1 MLFPLVPYRLKS
13 LTNRL
18 YDLFQQGL
26 LRAELVIV
34 QRNINFS
41 SRSGGKS
48 SIFKGQIFSTREN
61 IPEVISPSISLSLT
75 RAA

>member
-34 QRNINFS
+34 QRNINFLPAAAENRASLRAKS
-41 SRSGGKS
+41 SRPGKHSGS
-48 SIFKGQIFSTREN
+48 D
-61 IPEVISPSISLSLT
+61 
-75 RAA
+75 